1 MTSQLKENT
10 PNIHV
15 LDKFDNPPP
24 PKKNPQIIEK
34 KLQTHSATQQFQN
47 ERQIIPPKVSALF
60 QVPLSVPLLCHG
72 APKVGILILKMLMR

>member
-10 PNIHV
+10 PSIHV
-15 LDKFDNPPP
+15 LDIFDNPPQ
-24 PKKNPQIIEK
+24 KNPQIIKK

-60 QVPLSVPLLCHG
+60 QVPLFVPLLCHG

>member
-10 PNIHV
+10 PSIHV
-15 LDKFDNPPP
+15 LDIFDNPPQ
-24 PKKNPQIIEK
+24 KNPQIIKK

-47 ERQIIPPKVSALF
+47 ECQIIPPKVSALF

>member
-15 LDKFDNPPP
+15 LDIFDNPP
-24 PKKNPQIIEK
+24 KKTHQIIKK

-47 ERQIIPPKVSALF
+47 ECQIIPPKVSALF

>member
-15 LDKFDNPPP
+15 LDIFDNPP
-24 PKKNPQIIEK
+24 KKTHQIIKK

>member
-15 LDKFDNPPP
+15 LDIFDNPPQ
-24 PKKNPQIIEK
+24 KNPQIIKK

>member
-10 PNIHV
+10 PSIHV
-15 LDKFDNPPP
+15 LDIFDNPPQ
-24 PKKNPQIIEK
+24 KNPQIIKK